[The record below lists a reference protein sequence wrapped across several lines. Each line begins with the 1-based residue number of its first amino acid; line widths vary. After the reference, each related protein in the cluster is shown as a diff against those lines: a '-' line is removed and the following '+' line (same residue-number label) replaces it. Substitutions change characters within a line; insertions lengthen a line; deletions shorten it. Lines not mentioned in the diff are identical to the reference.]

1 MALSWSLGV
10 AAATGR
16 LTRGGRETWVSID
29 GILSIAI
36 WMLCGFFAGMFS
48 IVIWLI
54 KDIIWN
60 STSLDYFLHYTTAL
74 KPEVG

>member
-1 MALSWSLGV
+1 MALSWSLAV
-10 AAATGR
+10 AAAPGR
-16 LTRGGRETWVSID
+16 LTRGSRGTWVSID
-29 GILSIAI
+29 GIFSIAI
-36 WMLCGFFAGMFS
+36 WILCGFFAGMFS

-74 KPEVG
+74 KHELG